1 MTIPRPVLAVVAA
14 VAVLVAW
21 LPRRIVHEGS
31 RFHHFVRRTS
41 DTTAQTPVR
50 LTMLLLVGL
59 IIRGVSFEYR
69 SKHPDSRYRKM
80 LDTFATVGSFV
91 VTLVLGVVPKSY
103 LPTYREF
110 YERRQMAPGD
120 DVRGVIRIGDERSR
134 EEHRPATDV
143 PFGPN
148 AGSTIEYP
156 SADQPNVA
164 MYPLSEN
171 GPYYAFIMTQAAV
184 DTNGGPVINPNAQIV
199 RWDGSAI
206 EGLYG
211 AGNCIANPSVD
222 AYWGGG
228 ATLGNAHVWGFT
240 AAKHATESP
249 EKSVS

>member
-1 MTIPRPVLAVVAA
+1 GSLAYDVTIP
-14 VAVLVAW
+14 
-21 LPRRIVHEGS
+21 
-31 RFHHFVRRTS
+31 
-41 DTTAQTPVR
+41 
-50 LTMLLLVGL
+50 
-59 IIRGVSFEYR
+59 Y
-69 SKHPDSRYRKM
+69 
-80 LDTFATVGSFV
+80 
-91 VTLVLGVVPKSY
+91 
-103 LPTYREF
+103 
-110 YERRQMAPGD
+110 
-120 DVRGVIRIGDERSR
+120 
-134 EEHRPATDV
+134 
-143 PFGPN
+143 GPYSETQN
-148 AGSTIEYP
+148 LEEYP
-156 SADQPNVA
+156 SPDQPNVA

-171 GPYYAFIMTQAAV
+171 GPYYACIMTQAAV